1 MGKNS
6 VIPIKQYPYNFV
18 SLGEKVIDRG
28 KREVGTNTGN
38 FKCKLITKSPL
49 FIGGKKIDDSG
60 HTLEYFYKENERL
73 TIPAS
78 SLKGAI
84 RNIIDVLTNS
94 VIRNVEDERLEERL
108 KPSRES
114 IVKYGIIDSLPK
126 NGEAGIIKLAHRVKV
141 KKEILSKKSS
151 TYDKKGKVYKIYM
164 KEKIKKVEKIETEKE
179 YEALL
184 GKKDGQGVIVVTIW
198 AASERPKEK
207 YEKILVKTGEVLHHF
222 SEKELE
228 DIEYLI
234 KQRSDRDKKEN
245 KDFYYKSRKNTDEKK
260 FFKLKVGDPVIMYK
274 KNTKDDMVHL
284 VFSEIPRIRYK
295 FSPLDLVPKK
305 FQPSDSLEKLSF
317 SEKLFGTIGDNT
329 EKDDSKK
336 DNLVALEGR
345 VFFEDARLNSKN
357 PKMVNNNNLVTLKPF
372 GEPHPTQVSFYLNR
386 KDYNSDAEEGIF
398 IKGRK
403 FYWHHKDKIEKDFK
417 TFSDS
422 ITMNSREKYNSSL
435 QLLDYGNEF
444 EFDVHFENL
453 TDSELGILIYALE
466 LEDGL
471 LHKIGRGKAFGFGSC
486 KIIIEEFN
494 LENRNKYSDFSE
506 SIFENGKKEKYI
518 NEAKEKYI
526 NERLNIKELKAILS
540 QTNNLD
546 FSKSPFPEE
555 NGRTPGKNTL
565 NWFLNKKSN
574 GELVL
579 ETILKIAKN
588 KN

>member
-1 MGKNS
+1 MGKNNI
-6 VIPIKQYPYNFV
+6 IPIKQYPYNFV
-18 SLGEKVIDRG
+18 SLGEKVIDRS
-28 KREVGTNTGN
+28 KREIGTNTGN
-38 FKCKLITKSPL
+38 LKCKLITKSPL
-49 FIGGKKIDDSG
+49 FIGGEKKDEAG

-108 KPSRES
+108 KPNRES
-114 IVKYGIIDSLPK
+114 IVEYGIIESLPK
-126 NGEAGIIKLAHRVKV
+126 DGEDGIIKLAHRVKV

-164 KEKIKKVEKIETEKE
+164 KEKIKKVEKIETVEE

-207 YEKILVKTGEVLHHF
+207 YEKILVKTDEILYRF
-222 SEKELE
+222 TKKELE

-245 KDFYYKSRKNTDEKK
+245 KDFYYKSRKGGSEKN
-260 FFKLKVGDPVIMYK
+260 FFKLKVGDPIIMYK
-274 KNTKDDMVHL
+274 KNTKDAMVHL

-329 EKDDSKK
+329 KKDDNKK
-336 DNLVALEGR
+336 DDLVVLEGR
-345 VFFEDARLNSKN
+345 VFFKDARVISKN
-357 PKMVNNNNLVTLKPF
+357 PKMVNNGNLVTLKPF

-386 KDYNSDAEEGIF
+386 KDYNSNAEEGIF

-417 TFSDS
+417 TFSNS

-435 QLLDYGNEF
+435 ELLDYGNEF

-453 TDSELGILIYALE
+453 MDSELGVLIYALE
-466 LEDGL
+466 LENGL

-494 LENRNKYSDFSE
+494 LENRNKYSNFSE
-506 SIFENGKKEKYI
+506 SIFESGKKEKYI

-526 NERLNIKELKAILS
+526 NERANVEELKIILS
-540 QTNNLD
+540 QINNLD

>member
-1 MGKNS
+1 
-6 VIPIKQYPYNFV
+6 
-18 SLGEKVIDRG
+18 
-28 KREVGTNTGN
+28 
-38 FKCKLITKSPL
+38 
-49 FIGGKKIDDSG
+49 
-60 HTLEYFYKENERL
+60 
-73 TIPAS
+73 
-78 SLKGAI
+78 
-84 RNIIDVLTNS
+84 
-94 VIRNVEDERLEERL
+94 
-108 KPSRES
+108 
-114 IVKYGIIDSLPK
+114 
-126 NGEAGIIKLAHRVKV
+126 
-141 KKEILSKKSS
+141 
-151 TYDKKGKVYKIYM
+151 
-164 KEKIKKVEKIETEKE
+164 
-179 YEALL
+179 
-184 GKKDGQGVIVVTIW
+184 
-198 AASERPKEK
+198 
-207 YEKILVKTGEVLHHF
+207 
-222 SEKELE
+222 
-228 DIEYLI
+228 
-234 KQRSDRDKKEN
+234 
-245 KDFYYKSRKNTDEKK
+245 
-260 FFKLKVGDPVIMYK
+260 
-274 KNTKDDMVHL
+274 MV
-284 VFSEIPRIRYK
+284 
-295 FSPLDLVPKK
+295 
-305 FQPSDSLEKLSF
+305 
-317 SEKLFGTIGDNT
+317 
-329 EKDDSKK
+329 
-336 DNLVALEGR
+336 
-345 VFFEDARLNSKN
+345 
-357 PKMVNNNNLVTLKPF
+357 NNNLVTLKPF

-453 TDSELGILIYALE
+453 TDSELGVLIYALE

-526 NERLNIKELKAILS
+526 NERLNIKELKTILS